1 MAMGGVKGLG
11 PRVSAM
17 VRMVAANVKEVVLDD
32 SGHFVPEERPD
43 AVVNEILALNE
54 QLSRTKLPT
63 AV

>member
-1 MAMGGVKGLG
+1 
-11 PRVSAM
+11 M
-17 VRMVAANVKEVVLDD
+17 VRMVAASVKEVVLDD